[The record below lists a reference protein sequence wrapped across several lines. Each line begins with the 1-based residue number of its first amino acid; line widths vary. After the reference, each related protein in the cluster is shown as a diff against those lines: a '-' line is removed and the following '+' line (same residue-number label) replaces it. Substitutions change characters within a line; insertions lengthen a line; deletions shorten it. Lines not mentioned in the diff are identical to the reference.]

1 MSGQLADCVVASLR
15 KNRLLMATLGNLLRS
30 RDKAA
35 TWNAALQTVE
45 DAVHQEGWEF
55 ALDYIA
61 KQFLDVPWWNDLA
74 PCWHDKLK
82 ESGWNLL
89 CESEAEAAWER
100 ALVAGSIGY
109 RCELC
114 STSTTMAAS
123 STA

>member
-1 MSGQLADCVVASLR
+1 
-15 KNRLLMATLGNLLRS
+15 MATLGNLLRS

-35 TWNAALQTVE
+35 TWNAVLQTVE

-61 KQFLDVPWWNDLA
+61 KQFLDVPWCNDLA

-82 ESGWNLL
+82 DLANLL

-100 ALVAGSIGY
+100 VLVAGSIG
-109 RCELC
+109 
-114 STSTTMAAS
+114 
-123 STA
+123 